1 MRSALP
7 WVIACGLLF
16 GAVPGCGTT
25 RGTGDVLAEKSS
37 ADAREYRV
45 DKDTAWRLAS
55 RTLELAGFTGIV
67 EHREQSSITAERK
80 LSGESSATVAAA
92 WIEAAGDGMT
102 RVSFA
107 TIRQSAMAPRSPAS
121 ENELHVRFAG
131 LVGLEGR

>member
-1 MRSALP
+1 MRSALV
-7 WVIACGLLF
+7 WMLACGLVF
-16 GAVPGCGTT
+16 AVVPGCGTP
-25 RGTGDVLAEKSS
+25 RGSADVLAEKPS
-37 ADAREYRV
+37 AEAREYRV
-45 DKDTAWRLAS
+45 DTETAWRLAT
-55 RTLELAGFTGIV
+55 RTFELAGFTGIV
-67 EHREQSSITAERK
+67 EHRDQSSITAERK

-107 TIRQSAMAPRSPAS
+107 TIRQSAASPRSPAS